1 MKISNIILIS
11 FLTFLFGGITLL
23 FIGSKYYKGV
33 DYKADFAIQEK
44 KTAPFSVVVAE
55 PGAYLVLKNGREF
68 SVSQSY
74 KKEAKPN
81 FAPFEVRK
89 DTLFVSAVKSRK
101 DGEWFVIPEVYCKN
115 VKSII
120 AKEKTNVSLRNY
132 QVDSLSI
139 NLNSSD
145 FFWDFN
151 KPAYVNVESKNSY
164 LRLNGDNIEKM
175 NLQLDKTKL
184 YLNSQKGAKM
194 LSGSLTND
202 SYIDG
207 VIVDGTINIDIDN
220 SSRMY
225 FRN

>member
-1 MKISNIILIS
+1 MKTSNIILIS

-23 FIGSKYYKGV
+23 FIGSKYYRGV
-33 DYKADFAIQEK
+33 DNKADFAIQEK
-44 KTAPFSVVVAE
+44 KTAPFSVIVAE

-68 SVSQSY
+68 RVSQSY
-74 KKEAKPN
+74 KKETKPD
-81 FAPFEVRK
+81 FAPFVVRN
-89 DTLFVSAVKSRK
+89 DTLFISAVKSK
-101 DGEWFVIPEVYCKN
+101 MEGKWFTVPEVYCKN
-115 VKSII
+115 VKAII

-139 NLNSSD
+139 NLDKSD

-151 KPAYVNVESKNSY
+151 TPAFVNIEAKNSY
-164 LRLNGDNIEKM
+164 LHFNGDNIEKI
-175 NLQLDKTKL
+175 NLQLDKTQC
-184 YLNSQKGAKM
+184 YLNSNKGAKE
-194 LSGSLTND
+194 LSGSLMND

-207 VIVDGTINIDIDN
+207 VMVEGMINLKVDK

>member
-1 MKISNIILIS
+1 MKTSNIILIS

-23 FIGSKYYKGV
+23 FIGSKYYKGI
-33 DYKADFAIQEK
+33 DNKADFAIQEK

-55 PGAYLVLKNGREF
+55 PGAYLVLKNGKEF
-68 SVSQSY
+68 SVSQAY
-74 KKEAKPN
+74 KKEEAPDL
-81 FAPFEVRK
+81 APFEVRN
-89 DTLFVSAVKSRK
+89 DTLFVSVVKSRK

-115 VKSII
+115 VKSIL
-120 AKEKTNVSLRNY
+120 AKEKTNVTLRNY

-139 NLNSSD
+139 SLNKSD

-151 KPAYVNVESKNSY
+151 KPAFVNIEAKNSN
-164 LRLNGDNIEKM
+164 LHFDGDNIEKI
-175 NLQLDKTKL
+175 NLQFDKTKL

-194 LSGSLTND
+194 LSGSLAND

-207 VIVDGTINIDIDN
+207 VIVDGKINLGIDN

>member
-23 FIGSKYYKGV
+23 FIGSKYYNGI
-33 DYKADFAIQEK
+33 DNKADFAIQEK
-44 KTAPFSVVVAE
+44 KTAPFSVIVAE
-55 PGAYLVLKNGREF
+55 PGTYLVLQNGKEF
-68 SVSQSY
+68 SISQSY
-74 KKEAKPN
+74 KKETKPD
-81 FAPFEVRK
+81 FAPFVVRN
-89 DTLFVSAVKSRK
+89 DTLFISAVKSK
-101 DGEWFVIPEVYCKN
+101 IQGKWFTIPEVYCKN
-115 VKSII
+115 VKSIV

-139 NLNSSD
+139 NLDKSD
-145 FFWDFN
+145 FSWDFN
-151 KPAYVNVESKNSY
+151 KPAFVNIEAKNSN
-164 LRLNGDNIEKM
+164 LHFDGDNIEKM
-175 NLQLDKTKL
+175 NLKLDKTKF

-194 LSGSLTND
+194 LSGSLAND

-207 VIVDGTINIDIDN
+207 VIVDGKINLQIDK